1 MRGGGDGNAEIRLA
15 QMRHI
20 SAPQQAVGGVVVEE
34 ARLDEQP
41 RNERSERDQQ
51 RRPDAEAAERATRL
65 RQLVAASLYR
75 RHRPRTFADV
85 VGQEHV
91 VRTLSNAIEQDR
103 VHHAYLFVGSRGTGK
118 TSMAKILAASLNC
131 QGAAGGGTGPGGP
144 TITPCGQC
152 ESCKSIASA
161 SSLDVVEMDA
171 ASNNSVDDIR
181 DLRERVG
188 YAPVAGGYKV
198 YILDEAHMLTPAA
211 WNAFLKTL
219 EEPPPHT
226 IFVLATTEANKVLPT
241 VVDRCHRFDF
251 GRPSVVQIASV
262 LRRVADSES
271 IEIPDEAVALV
282 ARSATGSFRD
292 ALGTLEQLLA
302 YSGAEIVLDDV
313 LAVLGAAD
321 ADLLFGTLDAVAGGD
336 ARGALLA
343 AARLADSGRDIG
355 RFFGDLEAHARG
367 LLVTQV
373 LGEVPV
379 ELHVTPE
386 QDQRLAE
393 QSRRVGGAEI
403 VRLLE
408 LIAFALRAMKD
419 GADPRT
425 QLELALVKAA
435 KPDLEPSVKALQERI
450 ARLEN
455 RQPAPPAATAVRT
468 PEQAQTPAGRATAPP
483 NTPRPPTPARPAP
496 PPPADSA
503 RRRAAARRTPR
514 SRPADTASR
523 PADTGA
529 RAGRHRRFAARRP
542 ASRPADAVASRPAD
556 TDPGWP
562 GDPGPS
568 WPGDAEPSWPGDPGP
583 APAPRE
589 DLARRPL
596 AEPADEPRRGLTTVS
611 ITAEVN
617 GQPPV
622 SVSTTLPG
630 RRPRQRPLRAGG
642 RRRDRRRPRAQA
654 RHGGRSD
661 AGRDRGRDR
670 RSGSRRRP
678 RRASSSRSSE
688 FGESWPGDRRVA
700 ARADADA
707 RGRARRRVARLAR
720 RRRADARVAGVVRV
734 PQAQGRG
741 PGEPRRDRQGDP
753 RGHRQ
758 LAAARLRAARGR
770 RSGPGRH
777 GRRRH
782 LRRADLRR
790 GPGTAIQGRVR
801 RGGTPSGT

>member
-1 MRGGGDGNAEIRLA
+1 M
-15 QMRHI
+15 
-20 SAPQQAVGGVVVEE
+20 
-34 ARLDEQP
+34 
-41 RNERSERDQQ
+41 
-51 RRPDAEAAERATRL
+51 
-65 RQLVAASLYR
+65 
-75 RHRPRTFADV
+75 

-144 TITPCGQC
+144 TITPCGIC

-271 IEIPDEAVALV
+271 IVIPDEAVALV

-321 ADLLFGTLDAVAGGD
+321 ADLLFGTLDAVSGGD

-343 AARLADSGRDIG
+343 AARLADSGRDLG

-386 QDQRLAE
+386 QDERLAE

-455 RQPAPPAATAVRT
+455 RQAGTARVAAVRT
-468 PEQAQTPAGRATAPP
+468 PERPETPAGRAA
-483 NTPRPPTPARPAP
+483 TP
-496 PPPADSA
+496 
-503 RRRAAARRTPR
+503 
-514 SRPADTASR
+514 RPADTARRAPRRRRPARDPASR
-523 PADTGA
+523 PADIGA
-529 RAGRHRRFAARRP
+529 PAPAGSAAGRHSDPASRP
-542 ASRPADAVASRPAD
+542 GDPVSRPADAVASRPAD
-556 TDPGWP
+556 VDPGWP
-562 GDPGPS
+562 GDSGPS
-568 WPGDAEPSWPGDPGP
+568 WPGDSEPSWPGDPGP
-583 APAPRE
+583 APAPTE
-589 DLARRPL
+589 G
-596 AEPADEPRRGLTTVS
+596 EPRRGLTTVS

-622 SVSTTLPG
+622 SVSATLPG
-630 RRPRQRPLRAGG
+630 AGHGGARSAQEAADETAGDRRARAG
-642 RRRDRRRPRAQA
+642 
-654 RHGGRSD
+654 HGGRSHPR
-661 AGRDRGRDR
+661 GDRGRDG
-670 RSGSRRRP
+670 RSGVAGARAEPDALARP
-678 RRASSSRSSE
+678 SSASPGPASSSRCAS
-688 FGESWPGDRRVA
+688 
-700 ARADADA
+700 
-707 RGRARRRVARLAR
+707 
-720 RRRADARVAGVVRV
+720 
-734 PQAQGRG
+734 
-741 PGEPRRDRQGDP
+741 
-753 RGHRQ
+753 
-758 LAAARLRAARGR
+758 GR
-770 RSGPGRH
+770 RCSRPRSTTHRPPRSTVTG
-777 GRRRH
+777 
-782 LRRADLRR
+782 
-790 GPGTAIQGRVR
+790 
-801 RGGTPSGT
+801 